1 MRLKTARFSCERHGA
16 DSATLTGASLRPPA
30 AGRLARPHCPRAL
43 RRPLGPP
50 PDPRGRHTVVP
61 DGIHV
66 TAPPQSAVVWPT
78 VHFLILG
85 LVVHP
90 RCGNSRFVRSGNFLT
105 THPPHTCRLPR
116 AISCPAW
123 HVCTCLGRPDG
134 PTFPP
139 PRLSLLIRSCFGI

>member
-61 DGIHV
+61 DGVHV

-105 THPPHTCRLPR
+105 THPPPPRVGSPGPSRAPRGTSARASAARTAPPFRLP
-116 AISCPAW
+116 AS
-123 HVCTCLGRPDG
+123 
-134 PTFPP
+134 
-139 PRLSLLIRSCFGI
+139 RS